1 LIVLFPIQTSFIQ
14 LIGEIAIETQ
24 SNLVT
29 SSLSSNGKCLA
40 MCNASALFI
49 FRLEFSDGD
58 VEPQKLTL
66 PKELELLT
74 SKLSENGIHV
84 FQRKGSSHPSYWTI
98 PSLAGASPA
107 ALKP

>member
-1 LIVLFPIQTSFIQ
+1 LIVLFPTQTSFIQ

-29 SSLSSNGKCLA
+29 SPLSPNGKWLA
-40 MCNASALFI
+40 TCNASALFI
-49 FRLEFSDGD
+49 FPLEFSDGD
-58 VEPQKLTL
+58 VEAQKLTL
-66 PKELELLT
+66 PKEMELLT
-74 SKLSENGIHV
+74 SKLSENRIHV
-84 FQRKGSSHPSYWTI
+84 FQQKGSSYHSYWTI